1 MWTSFLDVRF
11 SLSGLIKK
19 NNNKKDLVR
28 DQQQRI
34 SPLFYRLKVKTG
46 LVSMIPQR
54 TLTSGGQ
61 WTVTLEKSHA
71 SDHDVLS
78 IFGHKHGTNNDQ

>member
-1 MWTSFLDVRF
+1 M
-11 SLSGLIKK
+11 SLLAVKSCLSVLM
-19 NNNKKDLVR
+19 DDTMQDHVC
-28 DQQQRI
+28 DPQQRL
-34 SPLFYRLKVKTG
+34 SPIFSRLKVKTG

-54 TLTSGGQ
+54 TLASGGQ

-78 IFGHKHGTNNDQ
+78 IFGHKHGTNHN

>member
-1 MWTSFLDVRF
+1 M
-11 SLSGLIKK
+11 KA
-19 NNNKKDLVR
+19 
-28 DQQQRI
+28 
-34 SPLFYRLKVKTG
+34 G

-61 WTVTLEKSHA
+61 WTVTLEKSQA

-78 IFGHKHGTNNDQ
+78 IFGHKQGTNHDQYVPGFPHPTSRSASFSL